1 MLPGTPHKS
10 LHTTLPPVLLQECA
24 AASSPGRSGSSSGS
38 STSFRPGAQE
48 SPQGGSGSSGSLL
61 PDPARRNLQS
71 AAAACRRF
79 GWIGFWS
86 QLTLSIVSAI
96 ILLFSVAFTS
106 QNSPSISLYLTVF
119 GVVAGLLSTFWSF
132 GYTRLS
138 RRLYRYLSDG
148 PAPESKRIRKIDVLS
163 TLERGVWIN
172 CAGLGA
178 TLLGLQATVGLL
190 VAKTLTNATANP
202 FLAGGAGSYN
212 PVLALDVFLVQVCTP
227 ELCSTGRLPGPTSL
241 QR

>member
-1 MLPGTPHKS
+1 MCPHVAPMLPGTPHKS

-48 SPQGGSGSSGSLL
+48 SPQGGSGSSSSLL

-106 QNSPSISLYLTVF
+106 QV
-119 GVVAGLLSTFWSF
+119 GRCLLS
-132 GYTRLS
+132 
-138 RRLYRYLSDG
+138 
-148 PAPESKRIRKIDVLS
+148 A
-163 TLERGVWIN
+163 
-172 CAGLGA
+172 CAGCA
-178 TLLGLQATVGLL
+178 I
-190 VAKTLTNATANP
+190 
-202 FLAGGAGSYN
+202 
-212 PVLALDVFLVQVCTP
+212 
-227 ELCSTGRLPGPTSL
+227 
-241 QR
+241 